1 MENAVTYIK
10 QKSNIKPKIGIVLGS
25 GLDMF
30 CEKLDSKIN
39 ISYNDIP
46 NFRKTSIFQFIINK
60 FPSISF
66 AVLIF
71 NFSTTI

>member
-30 CEKLDSKIN
+30 CNKLDSKIN

-46 NFRKTSIFQFIINK
+46 NFRKTSIRFSKSRLSI
-60 FPSISF
+60 FP
-66 AVLIF
+66 
-71 NFSTTI
+71 